1 MASRKTPAGRGRA
14 KPKKTAR
21 KPTRPRAKA
30 VRRPPSRSPKAARK
44 LVARA
49 LPETLR
55 LRSVSPSLTVDD
67 IARSVHFYTEALG
80 FFIHQS
86 WADGSMLRGVMLKAG
101 TCELGLSQDDWA
113 QGRERKK
120 GMGFRL
126 WCETQQDVDALAA
139 RVKSKGYALSA
150 EPKDDK
156 AWGVRSF
163 SLDDPDGYHITI
175 ARDL

>member
-1 MASRKTPAGRGRA
+1 MASRKSPAGRG
-14 KPKKTAR
+14 KPKPKAKKVAR
-21 KPTRPRAKA
+21 KP
-30 VRRPPSRSPKAARK
+30 AARRA
-44 LVARA
+44 LVKRA

-67 IARSVHFYTEALG
+67 ITRSVHFYTEALG
-80 FFIHQS
+80 FFISQS
-86 WADGSMLRGVMLKAG
+86 WADGSALRGVMLKAG
-101 TCELGLSQDDWA
+101 SCELGLSQDDWA

-139 RVKSKGYALSA
+139 RVKGKGYALSQ

>member
-1 MASRKTPAGRGRA
+1 MARPRT
-14 KPKKTAR
+14 TAR
-21 KPTRPRAKA
+21 KKPAPAKTKAKAKAKAKGRPR
-30 VRRPPSRSPKAARK
+30 RK

-49 LPETLR
+49 MPETLR
-55 LRSVSPSLTVDD
+55 LRAVSPSLTVDD
-67 IARSVHFYTEALG
+67 LSTSLRFYTEALG
-80 FFIHQS
+80 FFISQS
-86 WADGSMLRGVMLKAG
+86 WADGSALRGVMLKAG

-113 QGRERKK
+113 EGRERKK

-126 WCETQQDVDALAA
+126 WCETSQDVDALAA
-139 RVKSKGYALSA
+139 RVKGKGYALSA
-150 EPKDDK
+150 EPKDDR

>member
-1 MASRKTPAGRGRA
+1 MASRKSPAGRGKPKPKAKAKA

-21 KPTRPRAKA
+21 KPTARRA
-30 VRRPPSRSPKAARK
+30 
-44 LVARA
+44 LVKRA

-67 IARSVHFYTEALG
+67 ITRSVHFYTEALG
-80 FFIHQS
+80 FFISQS
-86 WADGSMLRGVMLKAG
+86 WADGSALRGVMLKAG
-101 TCELGLSQDDWA
+101 SCELGLSQDDWA
-113 QGRERKK
+113 EGRERKK

-126 WCETQQDVDALAA
+126 WCETQQDVDGLAA
-139 RVKSKGYALSA
+139 RVRSKGYPLTQ
-150 EPKDDK
+150 EPKDDR